1 MIEVL
6 TALLLLALILRYAWF
21 ERGQS
26 KLNVELTKQALMSS
40 YIIKYLEKKIIELE
54 EKNK

>member
-21 ERGQS
+21 ERSQS
-26 KLNVELTKQALMSS
+26 KLNAELAKQALMSS